1 ASSAR
6 KSSSCARTAG
16 RSAPTT
22 SSACA
27 TRRSARCP
35 RPPAKPRSAM
45 RPQRSQYKLGKYDI
59 VAQPAAGSMH
69 MLRYTVL
76 LNGKRL
82 GALLSAPTESDCRFL
97 EAPPKVPPLKIF
109 SVTYRPGRP
118 KKDAQKNADGES
130 GPVIPWS
137 IK

>member
-1 ASSAR
+1 
-6 KSSSCARTAG
+6 
-16 RSAPTT
+16 
-22 SSACA
+22 
-27 TRRSARCP
+27 
-35 RPPAKPRSAM
+35 M

-118 KKDAQKNADGES
+118 KKGAPPRQGVNGEGES
-130 GPVIPWS
+130 GPVIPWT
-137 IK
+137 IKGQQRY